1 MERVALVTGA
11 ATGIGLAVAER
22 LQADGLALG
31 FHSHR
36 DDEDA
41 RARFEEAAGR
51 GPACWVVGDVTE
63 PGAAERLV
71 DETVAALGRLDVLV
85 NNAGI
90 TVSKPALELTGDDFD
105 AIFSVDVK
113 GAFLLAVAA
122 AKEMRSHGGGAIV
135 NVTSIEAARAA
146 PLYAVYAACKAGM
159 VSFTRTMALELA
171 PHRIRVNA
179 IAPDVRVN
187 AVAPGA
193 IATERNEEADE
204 LDPEI
209 PFGRPGTPAEVAA
222 VVSYLAGGEAS
233 YVSGASILVDGAMAQ
248 QVVGRPAE

>member
-1 MERVALVTGA
+1 VSGKERTVERVALVTGA

-22 LQADGLALG
+22 LQGDGLALG

-36 DDEDA
+36 DDE
-41 RARFEEAAGR
+41 RSHTRFEEAAAR

-71 DETVAALGRLDVLV
+71 GETVAALGRLDVLV

-90 TVSKPALELTGDDFD
+90 TVSKPALELTGEDFD

-113 GAFLLAVAA
+113 GAFLLSVAA
-122 AKEMRSHGGGAIV
+122 AKEMRRRGGGAIV
-135 NVTSIEAARAA
+135 NVTSVHEHVPRPGFA
-146 PLYAVYAACKAGM
+146 LYASAKAALGM
-159 VSFTRTMALELA
+159 LTRSLALELA
-171 PHRIRVNA
+171 PEI
-179 IAPDVRVN
+179 RVN

-193 IATERNEEADE
+193 IVTERNEEADA
-204 LDPEI
+204 LDREI
-209 PFGRPGTPAEVAA
+209 PLGRPGSPEEVAA

-248 QVVGRPAE
+248 QVVGRPAG